1 MQSKEIDTS
10 TADARAAAAQ
20 EGEERV
26 AFSENDTNLAEE
38 GKAAA
43 FQGSGS
49 VAHQIIGQFI
59 DALGKE
65 DAYAPIA
72 KRLKAV
78 VFAGKMTEADLRTA
92 LFGEI
97 EL

>member
-1 MQSKEIDTS
+1 MQSKEIDAS

-26 AFSENDTNLAEE
+26 AFSENDTNVAEE

-43 FQGSGS
+43 LHGNGS
-49 VAHQIIGQFI
+49 VAHQIIGEFI

-65 DAYAPIA
+65 EAYAAIA
-72 KRLKAV
+72 KRLEAV
-78 VFAGKMTEADLRTA
+78 VFAGRMTEADLRTA